1 MNWGTIAQLK
11 EARLE
16 IASLRAELRRISD
29 MIKVFQG
36 DVEWR
41 HAWHERLG
49 RGTRTEGR
57 FYEELER
64 HFKKLEQEI

>member
-16 IASLRAELRRISD
+16 IASLRAEVRRLSD
-29 MIKVFQG
+29 MLNVLNG
-36 DVEWR
+36 DMKWR
-41 HAWHERLG
+41 QAWHERLG

-57 FYEELER
+57 FYE
-64 HFKKLEQEI
+64 HLEQALHTLGSM